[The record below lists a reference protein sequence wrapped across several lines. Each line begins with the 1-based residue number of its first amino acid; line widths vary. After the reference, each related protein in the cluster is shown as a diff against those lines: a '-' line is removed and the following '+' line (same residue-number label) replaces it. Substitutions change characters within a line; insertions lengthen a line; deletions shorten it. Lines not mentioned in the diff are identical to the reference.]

1 MRAAKASVF
10 SALCEMESL
19 VTSWTVAKHIRPAA
33 RISRLQFG
41 LPILFWNFV
50 AGLQFLP
57 GFSLQFDLEFRCNLG
72 LQILFG
78 TSLQF
83 GCRLLPEISLQ
94 FALKSYLE
102 FRCNSALKFC
112 LEFRCNF
119 LFNFC
124 LESRGLVFLSSFVCF
139 HRARCETMFG
149 TTYDL

>member
-1 MRAAKASVF
+1 MA
-10 SALCEMESL
+10 
-19 VTSWTVAKHIRPAA
+19 SWTVAKHMRPAA

-50 AGLQFLP
+50 ANWSAIPAWTFVAIRFGI
-57 GFSLQFDLEFRCNLG
+57 SLQVG
-72 LQILFG
+72 LQILLG

-112 LEFRCNF
+112 LEFRCNSVE
-119 LFNFC
+119 L
-124 LESRGLVFLSSFVCF
+124 RGLVFLSSFVCF

-149 TTYDL
+149 TTYDLWLMTYDRHLENVGTNDRYMSQ